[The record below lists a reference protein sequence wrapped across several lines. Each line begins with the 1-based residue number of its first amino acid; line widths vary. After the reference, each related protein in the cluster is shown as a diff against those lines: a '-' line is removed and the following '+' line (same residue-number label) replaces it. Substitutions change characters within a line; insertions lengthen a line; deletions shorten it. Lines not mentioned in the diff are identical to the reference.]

1 MINLYTIYTINYEYV
16 NFEFISIVLEK
27 FINSRSYIDI
37 LIVELK
43 RCILSRCHSL
53 VFYILFCD
61 FLSALSNVKYS
72 KIKIRTKTF
81 F

>member
-1 MINLYTIYTINYEYV
+1 MYMYV

-27 FINSRSYIDI
+27 FINFRNYKIDI
-37 LIVELK
+37 LVVELR
-43 RCILSRCHSL
+43 RCTFACCHSL

-61 FLSALSNVKYS
+61 FLSALSNAKYS
-72 KIKIRTKTF
+72 KIKTKTKAF